1 MRRFYPNHP
10 AVRLTS
16 RRETQIAGDELVCKV
31 FRSLRWKLL
40 LLLHWMSVLYLTEPS
55 DSDSPQLYETTFI
68 VYNYDSLVSFIYYSY
83 LKDKFTQM

>member
-1 MRRFYPNHP
+1 
-10 AVRLTS
+10 
-16 RRETQIAGDELVCKV
+16 
-31 FRSLRWKLL
+31 
-40 LLLHWMSVLYLTEPS
+40 MSVLYLTEPS